1 MSGYA
6 ANQND
11 TLVSYEFTWSM
22 DKLSCWRPMYFAHVV
37 FCYFVALAGVGCMV
51 TRLWPGPPHLQLH
64 RWFGFAY
71 IVSMLWAMGTSLI
84 IHNTGLPPA
93 VLVSFV
99 WVLGG
104 LTIGWMVIRLHDNKM
119 NAAAFELAKDD
130 IASGASR
137 GMTLDEVLAQHKRT
151 VATKKSFA
159 QSFFSYR
166 MVHASFMFTSWL
178 NIAGRIF
185 ASDQSG
191 DFTCY
196 TVPAYKPISTEHG
209 DFTGNAQLQMVSP
222 YNPNFSKLPWAKT
235 GLLMWGVLL
244 SVFPVLAAAG
254 IYASCLACAR
264 RNLARPVVVKA
275 KSDVREDAS
284 ASSGSSDGSNA

>member
-1 MSGYA
+1 M
-6 ANQND
+6 ND
-11 TLVSYEFTWSM
+11 TLVSSDFTWSL
-22 DKLSCWRPMYFAHVV
+22 DKLSCWRQMYFAHVV
-37 FCYFVALAGVGCMV
+37 ACYVVFLAGVGCMV

-64 RWFGFAY
+64 RWFGFVY

-104 LTIGWMVIRLHDNKM
+104 LTIGWMVIRLHDDKM

-130 IASGASR
+130 IASGASK
-137 GMTLDEVLAQHKRT
+137 GMTLNEVLAQHKRI

-166 MVHASFMFTSWL
+166 MVHASLMFTSWL

-196 TVPAYKPISTEHG
+196 TVPAYKPISTSHG
-209 DFTGNAQLQMVSP
+209 DFTANAQLVAVSP
-222 YNPNFSKLPWAKT
+222 YDPDFNRLPWAKT
-235 GLLMWGVLL
+235 GLVSWGVIL
-244 SVFPVLAAAG
+244 SVFPFLFAAG
-254 IYASCLACAR
+254 VYASCLACAR
-264 RNLARPVVVKA
+264 RNLARPVKH
-275 KSDVREDAS
+275 KSDAREDA
-284 ASSGSSDGSNA
+284 ASTGSGSSDVGVSVSNL